1 MPGQTLEGEDETL
14 PALPNHQS
22 QENLIEFESALRVLN
37 NLVLVQNPC
46 LRKTMNM
53 GPKKFNGTVPN
64 SQVHQHT
71 NKKITYTDFDTFT
84 RIQSAQNASAATSAT
99 CFHGNGT
106 DSHKQGNESKKTWYT
121 VPVNETKST
130 WYNQLRPLN
139 VTS

>member
-1 MPGQTLEGEDETL
+1 M

-53 GPKKFNGTVPN
+53 GPKRFNGTVAN

-71 NKKITYTDFDTFT
+71 NKKVTYTDFDTFT

-99 CFHGNGT
+99 WLNVNVNAT
-106 DSHKQGNESKKTWYT
+106 ESQKQGNESKKTWYT
-121 VPVNETKST
+121 APVNETKMT
-130 WYNQLRPLN
+130 WYN
-139 VTS
+139 